1 MKMWRGRQWPV
12 FPLVVLVLV
21 ALGLGFLLHAVLTEE
36 PLWLGQAAKT
46 APPPGLAAGD
56 LQSAFVA
63 VADKV
68 RPAVVN
74 IGTVQLSRGR
84 RPFGFDQPFPD
95 DPFFR
100 DFFRDF
106 FGEGPRGEFRQ
117 SSLGSGVIFDR
128 RGYILTNFHVIK
140 GADEIT
146 VRFSDKHEVRGRIV
160 GSDPKTD
167 LAVVRI
173 QVEEKMAVAAL
184 GDSDRLRVGEWAIAI
199 GNPFGLDQTV
209 TVGVIS
215 ATGRSDVGIAT
226 YENFIQTDASIN
238 PGNSGGP
245 LVNLRGDVIGINTAI
260 VASGQGI
267 GFAIPVNMAKRIIE
281 QLIEKGRVA
290 RGWLGFSLQ
299 PLTAEL
305 AQSLGAKSGEGALVA
320 SVSSGGPAAKAGL
333 QQGDLILTYD
343 GSKVDDPQHLQR
355 LIAESQIGKTVS
367 LTYLRKGKSGQAQAK
382 VEEMPAEEGVRG
394 QRK

>member
-36 PLWLGQAAKT
+36 PLRFGQAAKT

-106 FGEGPRGEFRQ
+106 FGKGPRGEFRQ

-382 VEEMPAEEGVRG
+382 VEEMPAEDRVRG